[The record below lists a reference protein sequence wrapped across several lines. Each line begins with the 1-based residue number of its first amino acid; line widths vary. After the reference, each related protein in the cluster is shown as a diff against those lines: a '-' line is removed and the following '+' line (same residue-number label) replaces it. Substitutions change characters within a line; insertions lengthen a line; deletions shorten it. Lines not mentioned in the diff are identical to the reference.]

1 MDLPSGREFDYAFKA
16 SLLGAPMEYRL
27 ADDALEW
34 RKGAYAGRAAY
45 GRIRRMRLS
54 FRPMTM
60 QPYRFLAEV
69 WPADAPKLQIASTSW
84 KSVFEQ
90 QRLDGEYGTFVI
102 ELNRRVAGARGN
114 TIFVTGSPVFIY
126 WPGAAVFVGAAFG
139 VAALGVRALQSG
151 AFAAAGFI
159 AAFFALFI
167 WQAGNFFLRNR
178 PAAYDPHAVPQRVL
192 PKLQAGLRTTS
203 TEHLA

>member
-1 MDLPSGREFDYAFKA
+1 MDLPSGREFNYAFKA

-45 GRIRRMRLS
+45 GGIRRVRLS

-69 WPADAPKLQIASTSW
+69 WPVDAPKLQIASTSW

-90 QRLDGEYGTFVI
+90 QRLDGEYGAFVI
-102 ELNRRVAGARGN
+102 ELNRRVGAAVGH
-114 TIFVTGSPVFIY
+114 TTHVTGSPGFLY
-126 WPGAAVFVGAAFG
+126 RPGAPVFVRPAFRG
-139 VAALGVRALQSG
+139 AALGLPA
-151 AFAAAGFI
+151 
-159 AAFFALFI
+159 
-167 WQAGNFFLRNR
+167 
-178 PAAYDPHAVPQRVL
+178 PAARA
-192 PKLQAGLRTTS
+192 S
-203 TEHLA
+203 

>member
-1 MDLPSGREFDYAFKA
+1 MDLPSGREFNYAFKA

-69 WPADAPKLQIASTSW
+69 WPVDAPKLQIASTSW

-90 QRLDGEYGTFVI
+90 QRLDGEYGAFVI
-102 ELNRRVAGARGN
+102 ELNRRVGVAGGN
-114 TIFVTGSPVFIY
+114 TTFVTGSPVFIY
-126 WPGAAVFVGAAFG
+126 WPGAAVFVGATFG

-159 AAFFALFI
+159 AAFLALFM

-178 PAAYDPHAVPQRVL
+178 PAAYDPDAVPQRVL
-192 PKLQAGLRTTS
+192 PKIQAGLRTTS